1 MKKTVG
7 CWLLQFA
14 QQLVLQS
21 QPTSQ
26 EGSNVNLLCIG
37 SKYGGT
43 NALKENLGGRRKLC
57 NFVLHFRESWF

>member
-7 CWLLQFA
+7 CWLQQFA

-26 EGSNVNLLCIG
+26 EGSNVSLLCIG

-43 NALKENLGGRRKLC
+43 NTLKESIGRTKKTL
-57 NFVLHFRESWF
+57 